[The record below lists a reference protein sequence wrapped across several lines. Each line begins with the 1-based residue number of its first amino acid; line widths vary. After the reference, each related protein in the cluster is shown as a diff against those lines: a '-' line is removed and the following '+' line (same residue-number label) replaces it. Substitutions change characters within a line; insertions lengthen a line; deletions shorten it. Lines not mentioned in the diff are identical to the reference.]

1 MAIQEVKIYLLE
13 RVEGYNTG
21 ERYIS
26 RYAEH
31 EMSHNNGQVV
41 CLGER
46 IIDIDFP
53 DIDTRQMQV
62 DALEKAVQAERA
74 ESQSR
79 VNILLD
85 RISKLKCITHEV
97 DADGVPV

>member
-13 RVEGYNTG
+13 RVEGFDTG
-21 ERYIS
+21 RYIS

-31 EMSHNNGQVV
+31 EMSHNNGEVV

-46 IIDIDFP
+46 VIEIDFP
-53 DIDTRQMQV
+53 EIDTRQMQI
-62 DALEKAVQAERA
+62 DALELTIQSERA

-85 RISKLKCITHEV
+85 RISKLKAITHEV
-97 DADGVPV
+97 EQ

>member
-13 RVEGYNTG
+13 RVEGYQAG
-21 ERYIS
+21 DRYIS

-31 EMSHNNGQVV
+31 EMSHNNGEVV

-46 IIDIDFP
+46 VIDIDFP
-53 DIDTRQMQV
+53 EVDTRQIQI
-62 DALEKAVQAERA
+62 DALESAVKAERA

-79 VNILLD
+79 VNILLE
-85 RISKLKCITHEV
+85 RISKLKCLTHN
-97 DADGVPV
+97 ADGMPL